1 MKTVWVSALAGSE
14 QGQARVAATT
24 GVLKRYG
31 LGAQG
36 HFWNEANDKL
46 AWRQA
51 LAALLAAKADVW
63 LILAGPAAMAK
74 PAVRYGLSL
83 MAAALRNARGANFP
97 VLVLGDGQMPA
108 EDALPPLLQPAAVL
122 DGKAGAW
129 PAKVVAK
136 ANMGSKAEAP
146 DYRLDILGEERLGQW
161 FEIGPR
167 AGGWQ
172 GVVFGV
178 AGAGAE
184 IDFQAVGPK
193 GSLPDKTVLEFAQQ
207 GLRLEAGGRE
217 FSAWAVRNRLEEG
230 TSYFARVK
238 GSPEAILFMPYA
250 EDDNADA
257 TLLALV

>member
-1 MKTVWVSALAGSE
+1 MKTVWVSALGAAE
-14 QGQARVAATT
+14 KGQALVAATT

-31 LGAQG
+31 LGVQG
-36 HFWNEANDKL
+36 HFWNEANDKM

-51 LAALLAAKADVW
+51 LEALLAAKADVW
-63 LILAGPAAMAK
+63 LILADAAEIAK
-74 PAVRYGLSL
+74 PAVRYGLAM

-97 VLVLGDGQMPA
+97 VLVLWNGQVPA
-108 EDALPPLLQPAAVL
+108 EDTLPPLLQPAAML
-122 DGKAGAW
+122 DGTSGSW

-136 ANMGSKAEAP
+136 ASMGIKAEAP
-146 DYRLDILGEERLGQW
+146 DYRLDVVGDEQLGQW
-161 FEIGPR
+161 FVIGPQ
-167 AGGWQ
+167 AGEWHGM
-172 GVVFGV
+172 VFGV

-184 IDFQAVGPK
+184 IDFQAVGPR
-193 GSLPDKTVLEFAQQ
+193 GALPERTVLEFAQQ
-207 GLRLEAGGRE
+207 GLRLEAGGHQ
-217 FSAWAVRNRLEEG
+217 FAAWAVRNRLDEG